1 MSVQKIAKLAG
12 VSVATVSRVLN
23 DSPSVKAVNKEKVL
37 AAIKALNY
45 QPNLLARQLRTS
57 RTGMILAMVS
67 NIANPFCA
75 AVVKGI
81 EREAEKNGYR
91 ILLCNTE
98 SDLERSR
105 SCLQL
110 LSGKM
115 VDGVITMD
123 AISELPELQN
133 IIGDAPW
140 VQCAEYDPD
149 SSVSSVSIDDISAT
163 EFVIDQLVKT
173 GKKRIALINHDLSY
187 QYAQHRELGYL
198 NGLKRHGLAYCEII
212 YADEL
217 DYLSGKE
224 AVLSLLKNA
233 QRPDAILA
241 ISDVL
246 AAGVSIVYP
255 TRKASKQVESFV
267 TVNADSS
274 YELKPVETEDYASVL
289 VRFEDGSKGSFTV
302 SQVSAGHKNDLT
314 FDISGSEKS
323 LHWEQETPQYLKIG
337 YRQQANQILCDDPSL
352 VNPAVRAYN
361 HFPGGHIEGW
371 PDAFKN
377 MMLAFYAFIAEG
389 KDPQQDTAK
398 FAMFKDGAQIVHIV
412 DAIIESA
419 QQGKWISVK

>member
-1 MSVQKIAKLAG
+1 MKKINVGIIGTGFIGAAHIEAIRRLGFVDVIALAENNQQLAEQKAKELNIPLAYDCVDKLLANPDIQVVHNCTPNHLHFAINKKVILAG
-12 VSVATVSRVLN
+12 KHVFSEKPLCLTSQEADELTSLAEQQGVTTAVGFVYRNFAMVQQAADMVRDQQIGRVF
-23 DSPSVKAVNKEKVL
+23 AVNGHYLQDWMLLETDYNWRVDPKVGG
-37 AAIKALNY
+37 K
-45 QPNLLARQLRTS
+45 S
-57 RTGMILAMVS
+57 RTVA
-67 NIANPFCA
+67 
-75 AVVKGI
+75 
-81 EREAEKNGYR
+81 
-91 ILLCNTE
+91 
-98 SDLERSR
+98 D
-105 SCLQL
+105 
-110 LSGKM
+110 
-115 VDGVITMD
+115 
-123 AISELPELQN
+123 
-133 IIGDAPW
+133 IGSHWCDT
-140 VQCAEYDPD
+140 VQ
-149 SSVSSVSIDDISAT
+149 
-163 EFVIDQLVKT
+163 FVT
-173 GKKRIALINHDLSY
+173 GKKIK
-187 QYAQHRELGYL
+187 EVF
-198 NGLKRHGLAYCEII
+198 
-212 YADEL
+212 ADM
-217 DYLSGKE
+217 
-224 AVLSLLKNA
+224 
-233 QRPDAILA
+233 
-241 ISDVL
+241 
-246 AAGVSIVYP
+246 SIVYP

>member
-1 MSVQKIAKLAG
+1 MKKINVGIIGTGFIGAAHIEAIRRLGFVDVIALAENNQQLAEQKAKELNIPLAYDSVDKLLANPDIQVVHNCTPNHLHFAINKKVILAG
-12 VSVATVSRVLN
+12 KHVFSEKPLCLTSQEADELTSLAEQQGVTTAVGFVYRNFAMVQQAADMVRDQQIGRVF
-23 DSPSVKAVNKEKVL
+23 AVNGHYLQDWMLLETDYNWRVDPKVGG
-37 AAIKALNY
+37 K
-45 QPNLLARQLRTS
+45 S
-57 RTGMILAMVS
+57 RT
-67 NIANPFCA
+67 A
-75 AVVKGI
+75 A
-81 EREAEKNGYR
+81 
-91 ILLCNTE
+91 
-98 SDLERSR
+98 D
-105 SCLQL
+105 
-110 LSGKM
+110 
-115 VDGVITMD
+115 
-123 AISELPELQN
+123 
-133 IIGDAPW
+133 IGSHWCDT
-140 VQCAEYDPD
+140 VQ
-149 SSVSSVSIDDISAT
+149 
-163 EFVIDQLVKT
+163 FVT
-173 GKKRIALINHDLSY
+173 GKKIK
-187 QYAQHRELGYL
+187 EVF
-198 NGLKRHGLAYCEII
+198 
-212 YADEL
+212 ADM
-217 DYLSGKE
+217 
-224 AVLSLLKNA
+224 
-233 QRPDAILA
+233 
-241 ISDVL
+241 
-246 AAGVSIVYP
+246 SIVYP

>member
-1 MSVQKIAKLAG
+1 MKKINVGIIGTGFIGAAHIEAIRRLGFVDVIALAENNQQLAEQKAKELNIPLAYDSVDKLLANPDIQVVHNCTPNHLHFAINKKVILAG
-12 VSVATVSRVLN
+12 KHVFSEKPLCLTSQEADELTSLAEQQGVTTAVGFVYRNFAMVQQAADMVRDQQIGRVF
-23 DSPSVKAVNKEKVL
+23 AVNGHYLQDWMLLETDYNWRVDPKVGG
-37 AAIKALNY
+37 K
-45 QPNLLARQLRTS
+45 S
-57 RTGMILAMVS
+57 RTVA
-67 NIANPFCA
+67 
-75 AVVKGI
+75 
-81 EREAEKNGYR
+81 
-91 ILLCNTE
+91 
-98 SDLERSR
+98 D
-105 SCLQL
+105 
-110 LSGKM
+110 
-115 VDGVITMD
+115 
-123 AISELPELQN
+123 
-133 IIGDAPW
+133 IGSHWCDT
-140 VQCAEYDPD
+140 VQ
-149 SSVSSVSIDDISAT
+149 
-163 EFVIDQLVKT
+163 FVT
-173 GKKRIALINHDLSY
+173 GKKIK
-187 QYAQHRELGYL
+187 EVF
-198 NGLKRHGLAYCEII
+198 
-212 YADEL
+212 ADM
-217 DYLSGKE
+217 
-224 AVLSLLKNA
+224 
-233 QRPDAILA
+233 
-241 ISDVL
+241 
-246 AAGVSIVYP
+246 SIVYP

-389 KDPQQDTAK
+389 KDPQQDTVK

>member
-1 MSVQKIAKLAG
+1 MKKINVGIIGTGFIGAAHIEAIRRLGFVDVIALAENNQQLAEQKAKELNIPLAYDSVDKLLANPDIQVVHNCTPNHLHFAINKKVILAG
-12 VSVATVSRVLN
+12 KHVFSEKPLCLTSQEADELTSLAEQQGVTTAVGFVYRNFAMVQQAADMVRDQQIGRVF
-23 DSPSVKAVNKEKVL
+23 AVNGHYLQDWMLLETDYNWRVDPKVGG
-37 AAIKALNY
+37 K
-45 QPNLLARQLRTS
+45 S
-57 RTGMILAMVS
+57 RTVA
-67 NIANPFCA
+67 
-75 AVVKGI
+75 
-81 EREAEKNGYR
+81 
-91 ILLCNTE
+91 
-98 SDLERSR
+98 D
-105 SCLQL
+105 
-110 LSGKM
+110 
-115 VDGVITMD
+115 
-123 AISELPELQN
+123 
-133 IIGDAPW
+133 IGSHWCDT
-140 VQCAEYDPD
+140 VQ
-149 SSVSSVSIDDISAT
+149 
-163 EFVIDQLVKT
+163 FVT
-173 GKKRIALINHDLSY
+173 GKKIK
-187 QYAQHRELGYL
+187 EVF
-198 NGLKRHGLAYCEII
+198 
-212 YADEL
+212 ADM
-217 DYLSGKE
+217 
-224 AVLSLLKNA
+224 
-233 QRPDAILA
+233 
-241 ISDVL
+241 
-246 AAGVSIVYP
+246 SIVYP

-337 YRQQANQILCDDPSL
+337 YRQQANRILCDDPSL
-352 VNPAVRAYN
+352 INPAVRAYN

>member
-1 MSVQKIAKLAG
+1 MKKINVGIIGTGFIGAAHIEAIRRLGFVDVIALAENNQQLAEQKAKELNIPLAYDCVDKLLANPDIQVVHNCTPNHLHFAINKKVILAG
-12 VSVATVSRVLN
+12 KHVFSEKPLCLTSQEADELTSLAEQQGVTTAVGFVYRNFAMVQQAADMVRDQQIGRVF
-23 DSPSVKAVNKEKVL
+23 AVNGHYLQDWMLLETDYNWRVDPKVGG
-37 AAIKALNY
+37 K
-45 QPNLLARQLRTS
+45 S
-57 RTGMILAMVS
+57 RTVA
-67 NIANPFCA
+67 
-75 AVVKGI
+75 
-81 EREAEKNGYR
+81 
-91 ILLCNTE
+91 
-98 SDLERSR
+98 D
-105 SCLQL
+105 
-110 LSGKM
+110 
-115 VDGVITMD
+115 
-123 AISELPELQN
+123 
-133 IIGDAPW
+133 IGSHWCDT
-140 VQCAEYDPD
+140 VQ
-149 SSVSSVSIDDISAT
+149 
-163 EFVIDQLVKT
+163 FVT
-173 GKKRIALINHDLSY
+173 GKKIK
-187 QYAQHRELGYL
+187 EVF
-198 NGLKRHGLAYCEII
+198 
-212 YADEL
+212 ADM
-217 DYLSGKE
+217 
-224 AVLSLLKNA
+224 
-233 QRPDAILA
+233 
-241 ISDVL
+241 
-246 AAGVSIVYP
+246 SIVYP

-412 DAIIESA
+412 DTIIESA

>member
-1 MSVQKIAKLAG
+1 MKKINVGIIGTGFIGAAHIEAIRRLGFVDVIALAENNQQLAEQKAKELNIPLAYDCVDKLLANPDIQVVHNCTPNHLHFAINKKVILAG
-12 VSVATVSRVLN
+12 KHVFSEKPLCLTSQEADELTSLAEQQGVTTAVGFVYRNFAMVQQAADMVRDQQIGRVF
-23 DSPSVKAVNKEKVL
+23 AVNGHYLQDWMLLETDYNWRVDPKVGG
-37 AAIKALNY
+37 K
-45 QPNLLARQLRTS
+45 S
-57 RTGMILAMVS
+57 RTVA
-67 NIANPFCA
+67 
-75 AVVKGI
+75 
-81 EREAEKNGYR
+81 
-91 ILLCNTE
+91 
-98 SDLERSR
+98 D
-105 SCLQL
+105 
-110 LSGKM
+110 
-115 VDGVITMD
+115 
-123 AISELPELQN
+123 
-133 IIGDAPW
+133 IGSHWCDT
-140 VQCAEYDPD
+140 VQ
-149 SSVSSVSIDDISAT
+149 
-163 EFVIDQLVKT
+163 FVT
-173 GKKRIALINHDLSY
+173 GKKIK
-187 QYAQHRELGYL
+187 EVF
-198 NGLKRHGLAYCEII
+198 
-212 YADEL
+212 ADM
-217 DYLSGKE
+217 
-224 AVLSLLKNA
+224 
-233 QRPDAILA
+233 
-241 ISDVL
+241 
-246 AAGVSIVYP
+246 SIVYS

-412 DAIIESA
+412 DTIIESA